1 MFPVAA
7 PRLPVNRR
15 RLGWVA
21 LACSA
26 VGLTLGL
33 SACGGGS
40 RNSFFAPG
48 SIVSFGD
55 ENSAFDTYAG
65 ALKKS
70 DGTSSSGAMI
80 KGLTYTVHDA
90 SVGTTL
96 VCPDTTTG
104 QPSTPASECTAAT
117 SNGGGMTSATLGG
130 RGGYYGFSFFTS
142 TMLEVES
149 GASAN
154 QRTTTT
160 TYNCGVPRIWVHVLA
175 RAYGR
180 GFSSQCAVDPYS
192 GAVSY
197 AAYGAQT
204 DDVIAQIAAH
214 RGELNGSTLV
224 TIMVGQND
232 ILAQYA
238 AIRATTTTEAAATAE
253 LQARADRMAAAVKDA
268 IGTGAKVVL
277 ALTPSLNNSPKG
289 VSGSEDGALLSRLVV
304 AYNDRLYVRG
314 LGNVSGRDL
323 VGVNPDTFTN
333 TTTRSTSYVHSTALC
348 DTTAQTKPDG
358 VTTSGLPSDVL
369 FCTTASMVSGGSI
382 STYIWADAT
391 HYAPLGHS
399 LIGSLA
405 YNRARQQF

>member
-7 PRLPVNRR
+7 SRLPVNRR

-26 VGLTLGL
+26 AGLAMGL

-40 RNSFFAPG
+40 RNSFFAPN
-48 SIVSFGD
+48 SVVSFGD

-65 ALKKS
+65 SLKKA
-70 DGTSSSGAMI
+70 DGTSGSGAMI
-80 KGLTYTVHDA
+80 KGLTYTVQDA
-90 SVGTTL
+90 SVGASV

-104 QPSTPASECTAAT
+104 QPSTPAAACTSAT
-117 SNGGGMTSATLGG
+117 SNGGAMTSATLTG

-160 TYNCGVPRIWVHVLA
+160 TYNCGTPRIWVHVLA

-180 GFSSQCAVDPYS
+180 GFSSQCVVDPYG

-197 AAYGAQT
+197 AAFGAKT
-204 DDVIAQIAAH
+204 DDVIAQIASH
-214 RGELNGSTLV
+214 RGELNSSTLV

-232 ILAQYA
+232 ILEQFNAV
-238 AIRATTTTEAAATAE
+238 RASTTSEAAAIAE
-253 LQARADRMAAAVKDA
+253 LQARADRMANAVKDA

-277 ALTPSLNNSPKG
+277 ALTPSLNDSPRG
-289 VSGSEDGALLSRLVV
+289 VATDAALLSRLVV

-323 VGVNPDTFTN
+323 VGVNPDSFTN
-333 TTTRSTSYVHSTALC
+333 STTRSTSYVHSTALC
-348 DTTAQTKPDG
+348 NTTGLTKPDG
-358 VTTSGLPSDVL
+358 TTTTGLDADVR
-369 FCTTASMVSGGSI
+369 FCNTAGALNGST

>member
-26 VGLTLGL
+26 AGLAMGL

-40 RNSFFAPG
+40 RSNFFAPG

-55 ENSAFDTYAG
+55 ENSAFDTF
-65 ALKKS
+65 
-70 DGTSSSGAMI
+70 SSASFLNANGSGNAVL
-80 KGLTYTVHDA
+80 KGLVYTVQVATVGA
-90 SVGTTL
+90 SV
-96 VCPDTTTG
+96 VCD
-104 QPSTPASECTAAT
+104 QATPAAECGTANGTFTDPAANT
-117 SNGGGMTSATLGG
+117 S
-130 RGGYYGFSFFTS
+130 YYSFVPAVPYTS
-142 TMLEVES
+142 TKLELDGV
-149 GASAN
+149 GK
-154 QRTTTT
+154 QRTTSTVYDCST
-160 TYNCGVPRIWVHVLA
+160 PRIWVHVLA

-180 GFSSQCAVDPYS
+180 GYTSQCALDTLG

-197 AAYGAQT
+197 ATYGAKT

-214 RGELNGSTLV
+214 RGQLNSSTLV

-232 ILAQYA
+232 ILEQFN
-238 AIRATTTTEAAATAE
+238 AIRATPATTDEATAIAT
-253 LQARADRMAAAVKDA
+253 LQARADRMANAVKDT

-277 ALTPSLNNSPKG
+277 ALTPSLNDSPRG
-289 VSGSEDGALLSRLVV
+289 VATDAALLSRLLV

-333 TTTRSTSYVHSTALC
+333 STTRSTSYVHSTALC
-348 DTTAQTKPDG
+348 NTSGLVKPDG
-358 VTTSGLPSDVL
+358 TTTPTPGLDSDVL
-369 FCTTASMVSGGSI
+369 FCNSNTLVANGST
-382 STYIWADAT
+382 STYIWADAI

-399 LIGSLA
+399 LVGALA

>member
-7 PRLPVNRR
+7 SRLPVNRR
-15 RLGWVA
+15 RLGWIA

-26 VGLTLGL
+26 AGLSMGL

-40 RNSFFAPG
+40 RNSFFAPN
-48 SIVSFGD
+48 SVVSFGD
-55 ENSAFDTYAG
+55 ENSAFDTFSSASFKNADGSGNAVLKGLVYTVQVATVG
-65 ALKKS
+65 ASVVCDKLTPAAECSTASGTFGTLASTDYYSFVPAVPYTSTKLEL
-70 DGTSSSGAMI
+70 DGTN
-80 KGLTYTVHDA
+80 K
-90 SVGTTL
+90 
-96 VCPDTTTG
+96 
-104 QPSTPASECTAAT
+104 
-117 SNGGGMTSATLGG
+117 
-130 RGGYYGFSFFTS
+130 
-142 TMLEVES
+142 
-149 GASAN
+149 
-154 QRTTTT
+154 QRTTSTVYDCST
-160 TYNCGVPRIWVHVLA
+160 PRIWVHVLA

-180 GFSSQCAVDPYS
+180 GFTSQCAIDTRG

-197 AAYGAQT
+197 AAFGAKT

-232 ILAQYA
+232 ILEQFN
-238 AIRATTTTEAAATAE
+238 AIRASSTSEAAAIAE
-253 LQARADRMAAAVKDA
+253 LQARADRMANAVKDA

-277 ALTPSLNNSPKG
+277 ALTPSLNDSPKG
-289 VSGSEDGALLSRLVV
+289 AANATDAALLSKLVV

-323 VGVNPDTFTN
+323 VGVNPDSFTN
-333 TTTRSTSYVHSTALC
+333 TTTRSTSYVHSAALC
-348 DTTAQTKPDG
+348 NTTGLVKPDG
-358 VTTSGLPSDVL
+358 TTTTGADADVR
-369 FCTTASMVSGGSI
+369 FCNNNTLVPNGST

>member
-7 PRLPVNRR
+7 SRLPVNRR

-26 VGLTLGL
+26 AGLAMGL

-65 ALKKS
+65 SLKKA
-70 DGTSSSGAMI
+70 DGTTSSGAMI
-80 KGLTYTVHDA
+80 KGLTYTVQSAVLGA
-90 SVGTTL
+90 SV
-96 VCPDTTTG
+96 VCNDTTTALPG
-104 QPSTPASECTAAT
+104 TPASDCVTANGASVT
-117 SNGGGMTSATLGG
+117 SPTLN
-130 RGGYYGFSFFTS
+130 GYYGFTFFTS
-142 TMLEVES
+142 TKLEVE
-149 GASAN
+149 GAN

-160 TYNCGVPRIWVHVLA
+160 AYNCGSPSIWVNVLA

-180 GFSSQCAVDPYS
+180 GYTSQCALDTRG

-197 AAYGAQT
+197 AAYGAKT

-232 ILAQYA
+232 ILEQFN
-238 AIRATTTTEAAATAE
+238 AIRATPATTDEATAIAT
-253 LQARADRMAAAVKDA
+253 LQARADRMANAVKDT

-277 ALTPSLNNSPKG
+277 ALTPSLNDSPRG
-289 VSGSEDGALLSRLVV
+289 LATDAALMSRLVV

-323 VGVNPDTFTN
+323 VGVNPDSFTN
-333 TTTRSTSYVHSTALC
+333 STTRSTSYVHGAALC
-348 DTTAQTKPDG
+348 NTTGLVKPDG
-358 VTTSGLPSDVL
+358 SVTTGSEPDADANVR
-369 FCTTASMVSGGSI
+369 FCNTSITLNGST
-382 STYIWADAT
+382 STYVWADAI

-399 LIGSLA
+399 LVGALA

>member
-26 VGLTLGL
+26 AGLAMGL

-40 RNSFFAPG
+40 RSNFFAPG
-48 SIVSFGD
+48 SVVSFGD
-55 ENSAFDTYAG
+55 ENSAIASFSSANLLNSAG
-65 ALKKS
+65 AGNVAS
-70 DGTSSSGAMI
+70 I
-80 KGLTYTVHDA
+80 QGLTYTVNP
-90 SVGTTL
+90 VT
-96 VCPDTTTG
+96 VDTTGVVCT
-104 QPSTPASECTAAT
+104 QQTPPALCPSASGTFGTAVPANTKYYAFDSSYAT
-117 SNGGGMTSATLGG
+117 K
-130 RGGYYGFSFFTS
+130 
-142 TMLEVES
+142 LELDSSSPVM
-149 GASAN
+149 

-160 TYNCGVPRIWVHVLA
+160 LYNCASSSIWVQIVA

-180 GFSSQCAVDPYS
+180 GYNSQCASDTRG

-197 AAYGAQT
+197 ATLGAKT
-204 DDVIAQIAAH
+204 ADVIAQIAAH

-224 TIMVGQND
+224 TVMVGQND
-232 ILAQYA
+232 ILEQFDAVRSGTA
-238 AIRATTTTEAAATAE
+238 EATAIAT
-253 LQARADRMAAAVKDA
+253 LQARADSMAAAVKDT

-277 ALTPSLNNSPKG
+277 SLTPSLNDSPKG
-289 VSGSEDGALLSRLVV
+289 VANATDAALLSRLLI

-333 TTTRSTSYVHSTALC
+333 SSTRSTSYVHGTALC
-348 DTTAQTKPDG
+348 DTSALTKPDG
-358 VTTSGLPSDVL
+358 TTTSGLASDVL
-369 FCTTASMVSGGSI
+369 FCTTANIVSGGST

-391 HYAPLGHS
+391 HFATLGHS
-399 LIGSLA
+399 LVGALA

>member
-7 PRLPVNRR
+7 SRLPVNRR
-15 RLGWVA
+15 RLGWIA

-26 VGLTLGL
+26 AGLAMGL

-55 ENSAFDTYAG
+55 ENSAFDTFSSASFKN
-65 ALKKS
+65 A
-70 DGTSSSGAMI
+70 DGSGNAVL
-80 KGLTYTVHDA
+80 KGLVYTVQVATVGA
-90 SVGTTL
+90 SV
-96 VCPDTTTG
+96 VCDKL
-104 QPSTPASECTAAT
+104 TPAAECSTASGT
-117 SNGGGMTSATLGG
+117 FGTLASTD
-130 RGGYYGFSFFTS
+130 YYSFVPTVPHTS
-142 TMLEVES
+142 TKLELD
-149 GASAN
+149 GAN
-154 QRTTTT
+154 KQRTTSTLYDCST
-160 TYNCGVPRIWVHVLA
+160 PRIWVHVLA

-180 GFSSQCAVDPYS
+180 GFRSQCALDAYS

-197 AAYGAQT
+197 AAFGAKT

-214 RGELNGSTLV
+214 RGELNSSTLV

-232 ILAQYA
+232 ILEQFN
-238 AIRATTTTEAAATAE
+238 AIRASTKSEAAAIAE
-253 LQARADRMAAAVKDA
+253 LQARADRMANAVKDA
-268 IGTGAKVVL
+268 IGTGAKVAL
-277 ALTPSLNNSPKG
+277 ALTPSLNDSPRG
-289 VSGSEDGALLSRLVV
+289 VATDAPLLSRLVV

-323 VGVNPDTFTN
+323 VGVNPDVFTN

-348 DTTAQTKPDG
+348 NAAGLVKPDG
-358 VTTSGLPSDVL
+358 LVTTGSEPDVDANVR
-369 FCTTASMVSGGSI
+369 FCNTAGPLNGSI

>member
-7 PRLPVNRR
+7 SRLPVNRR
-15 RLGWVA
+15 RLGWIA

-26 VGLTLGL
+26 AGLTMGL
-33 SACGGGS
+33 TACGGGT
-40 RNSFFAPG
+40 RQSFFTPN

-70 DGTSSSGAMI
+70 DGTTGSGAMI
-80 KGLTYTVHDA
+80 KGLTYTVQSA
-90 SVGTTL
+90 VIGAPV
-96 VCPDTTTG
+96 VCNNTTTALPG
-104 QPSTPASECTAAT
+104 TAASECTT
-117 SNGGGMTSATLGG
+117 SNGASVTSPTVQ
-130 RGGYYGFSFFTS
+130 GYYGFTFFTS
-142 TMLEVES
+142 TKLEVK
-149 GASAN
+149 GAN

-160 TYNCGVPRIWVHVLA
+160 AYNCGSTSIWVQVLA

-180 GFSSQCAVDPYS
+180 GYTSQCALDTRG

-197 AAYGAQT
+197 AAYGAKT
-204 DDVIAQIAAH
+204 DDVINQIAAH
-214 RGELNGSTLV
+214 RSELGSGVLV

-232 ILAQYA
+232 ILEQFN
-238 AIRATTTTEAAATAE
+238 AIGANTTNEAAAIAT
-253 LQARADRMAAAVKDA
+253 LQARADRMAAAVKDV

-277 ALTPSLNNSPKG
+277 ALTPSLNDAPRG
-289 VSGSEDGALLSRLVV
+289 VATNAALMSRLVV

-323 VGVNPDTFTN
+323 VGVNPDSFTN
-333 TTTRSTSYVHSTALC
+333 ALTRNRSYVHGDAGLLC
-348 DTTAQTKPDG
+348 NTTGLVRPDG
-358 VTTSGLPSDVL
+358 TVTTGSEPDADANVR
-369 FCTTASMVSGGSI
+369 FCNTTSNLNGSPNI
-382 STYIWADAT
+382 YMWADAI

-405 YNRARQQF
+405 YNRARNQL

>member
-7 PRLPVNRR
+7 SRLPVNLR

-26 VGLTLGL
+26 AGLTLSL

-40 RNSFFAPG
+40 RNSFYAPSG
-48 SIVSFGD
+48 VVSFGD
-55 ENSAFDTYAG
+55 ENSAIDTFSSAS
-65 ALKKS
+65 LKNA
-70 DGTSSSGAMI
+70 DGTGNATVR
-80 KGLTYTVHDA
+80 GLTYTVQ
-90 SVGTTL
+90 SVVLGSPV
-96 VCPDTTTG
+96 VCANTTG
-104 QPSTPASECTAAT
+104 GQPGTPARDCAAASGATVT
-117 SNGGGMTSATLGG
+117 SPTLN
-130 RGGYYGFSFFTS
+130 GYYAFDYYTS
-142 TMLEVES
+142 TKLEVEGS
-149 GASAN
+149 N

-160 TYNCGVPRIWVHVLA
+160 AYNCGTASIWVQVVA
-175 RAYGR
+175 RNYGR
-180 GFSSQCAVDPYS
+180 GFRSQCALDPYT

-214 RGELNGSTLV
+214 RGELNSSTLV

-238 AIRATTTTEAAATAE
+238 AIRATPATTTEAAAIAE
-253 LQARADRMAAAVKDA
+253 LQARADRMAAAVKDI

-289 VSGSEDGALLSRLVV
+289 VSGSEDGALLSRLLV

-323 VGVNPDTFTN
+323 AGVNPDTFTN

-348 DTTAQTKPDG
+348 NTTGLSKPDG
-358 VTTSGLPSDVL
+358 SLTTGLDADVRFCNTNTLVTN
-369 FCTTASMVSGGSI
+369 GSV
-382 STYIWADAT
+382 STYMWADNI
-391 HYAPLGHS
+391 HFAPLGHS
-399 LIGSLA
+399 LIGALA